1 MRNLKKLLAVIV
13 SICVLATFAVPAFA
27 ETKTD
32 AQVCTDLGMVQ
43 GTTGGVT
50 ADYLATAP
58 TRYQAAI
65 MFLRLKG
72 LEDEAT
78 AFIPTDN
85 FSDLQGLNE
94 TNKAILGYLKANPDL
109 GFEGI
114 GNNKFDPLKPITAKE
129 YYKVML
135 TALGYK
141 EGTDFTWAN
150 VLQFAASKGLYALIE
165 NTKFTVNDLA
175 IATVEALKA
184 NVKGGTVT
192 LLGALVESG
201 AITADK
207 ANATGFY
214 TATPKTFE
222 VVSATADNLKVAK
235 FVFSNE
241 VNGDTVKK
249 ENFTID
255 GTAVQDA
262 KLLDDKKTVLVIMNA
277 GVVTEQNKSKDIKV
291 KDVKDTSGATIA
303 EVTKT
308 VTFIDTTI
316 PTVTGAIAKN
326 AKTIV
331 ISASEPL
338 DVNTTYIQVYDDIKI
353 DDTAVSAD
361 TSFDFVK
368 NTMTLHLTS
377 ALTKGS
383 HKITIAKLK
392 DYAGYVAV
400 DQSYNFDIPE
410 DTTAPA
416 IASAVVKSNT
426 KLELTFNEDVD
437 YLSLGSFKV
446 NSSNEIYGTQDDND
460 WSKII
465 LDGIPALDI
474 GATVEIKV
482 QYKGQKDVMG
492 NEVKDWTTYTFKI
505 ADDTALPTVTA
516 SVESDNDIV
525 LDFSKAM
532 TTNVGEIKFYESDGD
547 LRGNIV
553 SLVGGVNSAFGE
565 WNSDNT
571 KLTLKAAASN
581 LTSVDPMDIKVNIKD
596 MKDASIRMN
605 LLPETNLTVK
615 AVDTAKPTVAPYF
628 KVDAKN
634 TGDEKDD
641 IITFYFSEPVNADTA
656 KNLSNYVVK
665 TTDGIY
671 TEAKPLSQYSDV
683 SFSSISSNGKEV
695 AIKAKSIA
703 AADADLLTIK
713 IYAIK
718 DLAGN
723 MMDNVDNEV
732 GLVAATGPV
741 LPASAKATAK
751 NTIEFNFA
759 DTTERIGT
767 FAPGAFVVEK
777 NDGTFVANIINASID
792 GTDKYKVK
800 LTIGG
805 DIGTNPTDLR
815 LRLTNAD
822 LVKNV
827 YGVKTTAVVGA
838 ASGYVAL
845 ADGVKATISTETKIS
860 KSITLK
866 FSEVVDVTTTSGLLS
881 EVLITKDGSKV
892 TIDTAKVTYYNGDVA
907 AANVVIDPS
916 NGFNKVVIELEANK
930 AYKFQFYANGS
941 TQDVGNNDI
950 ADVSDAVTFTTLP

>member
-32 AQVCTDLGMVQ
+32 AQIVTDLGMVQ

-50 ADYLATAP
+50 AEYLATTP

-85 FSDLQGLNE
+85 FTDLQGLNE
-94 TNKAILGYLKANPDL
+94 TNKAILGYLKANPAL

-141 EGTDFTWAN
+141 ENTDFTWAN
-150 VLQFAASKGLYALIE
+150 VLPFAASKGLYALIE

-175 IATVEALKA
+175 TATVEALKA
-184 NVKGGTVT
+184 TVKGGTMT
-192 LLGALVESG
+192 LLAALVESG

-207 ANATGFY
+207 ANATGFF

-235 FVFSNE
+235 FVFSKE

-255 GTAVQDA
+255 GTAVQDT

-277 GVVTEQNKSKDIKV
+277 GVIDSQNKSKDIKV
-291 KDVKDTSGATIA
+291 KDVKDTSGTAIA

-308 VTFIDTTI
+308 VTFIDTAI

-338 DVNTTYIQVYDDIKI
+338 DVNTSYIQVYDDIKV

-361 TSFDFVK
+361 TSFDFAK

-377 ALTKGS
+377 AMTKGS

-392 DYAGYVAV
+392 DFAGYVAV
-400 DQSYNFDIPE
+400 DQSYNFDIPD

-416 IASAVVKSNT
+416 IASAVVKNNT

-446 NSSNEIYGTQDDND
+446 NNGGEIYGTQDDND
-460 WSKII
+460 WSKIT
-465 LDGIPALDI
+465 LDGIPTLDI

-492 NEVKDWTTYTFKI
+492 NEVKDWTSYTFKV
-505 ADDTALPTVTA
+505 ADDTTLPTVTA

-525 LDFSKAM
+525 LAFSKAM
-532 TTNVGEIKFYESDGD
+532 TTNVGEIKFYETDGD
-547 LRGNIV
+547 LRGVIV
-553 SLVGGVNSAFGE
+553 SLVGGVNSAYGE
-565 WNSDNT
+565 WNDDNT
-571 KLTLKAAASN
+571 KLTLKALASD
-581 LTSVDPMDIKVNIKD
+581 TVSVDPMDIKINIKD
-596 MKDASIRMN
+596 MKDATIRTN

-615 AVDTAKPTVAPYF
+615 AVDTARPTVAPYF
-628 KVDAKN
+628 KVEPKN
-634 TGDEKDD
+634 AGDDKDD
-641 IITFYFSEPVNADTA
+641 TITFYFSEPVKAETA
-656 KNLSNYVVK
+656 KNLSNYQVE

-671 TEAKPLSQYSDV
+671 TEAKPFSQYGDV

-695 AIKAKSIA
+695 TIKAKSIA
-703 AADADLLTIK
+703 AADAESLQIK
-713 IYAIK
+713 IYAIQ

-723 MMDNVDNEV
+723 MMENVNNVV
-732 GLVAATGPV
+732 GLVAAEGPAM
-741 LPASAKATAK
+741 PTAKATEK
-751 NTIEFNFA
+751 NTIEVLFVG
-759 DTTERIGT
+759 TERIGT
-767 FAPGAFVVEK
+767 FAPGAFVIQK
-777 NDGTFVANIINASID
+777 ATGNKAFVANIIAASID
-792 GTDKYKVK
+792 STDKYKVK

-805 DIGTNPTDLR
+805 DIGTDPTDLE
-815 LRLTNAD
+815 LRLTNPD
-822 LVKNV
+822 LIKNV
-827 YGVKTTAVVGA
+827 YGVKIDATAGDVI
-838 ASGYVAL
+838 SI
-845 ADGVKATISTETKIS
+845 ADGVKATVDIETKIS
-860 KSITLK
+860 KSVTLK
-866 FSEVVDVTTTSGLLS
+866 FSEVVDVATTSGLLS
-881 EVLITKDGSKV
+881 EVLITKDGKRV
-892 TIDTAKVTYYNGDVA
+892 AIDPAKVTYYNGDVA
-907 AANVVIDPS
+907 QGNIVNDPS
-916 NGFNKVVIELEANK
+916 NGFTKVVIELEANK
-930 AYKFQFYANGS
+930 AYKFQFYTNS
-941 TQDVGNNDI
+941 LTQDADDNDVKDF
-950 ADVSDAVTFTTLP
+950 AEAKAFTTLP